1 MDFKADDSG
10 DVVKARADLDRA
22 GSELERLRIDL
33 DRLSLVCR
41 AMYSLL
47 QESAGLTEQDLL
59 RRVDEIDGQDGQLN
73 GRVRA
78 AVQPCPECGR
88 ACGARQRHC
97 LYCQHPLERLSAFD

>member
-1 MDFKADDSG
+1 MDVNADDSR
-10 DVVKARADLDRA
+10 DLVKAKSDLRRAN
-22 GSELERLRIDL
+22 SELEQLRIDL

-47 QESAGLTEQDLL
+47 QESAGLSDQDLL
-59 RRVDEIDGQDGQLN
+59 RRVDEIDAQDGSLN

-78 AVQPCPECGR
+78 AVRPCPGCGR
-88 ACGARQRHC
+88 ACSPKQRFC

>member
-1 MDFKADDSG
+1 MDFKPEDSRELSNA
-10 DVVKARADLDRA
+10 KADLRRA
-22 GSELERLRIDL
+22 NSELERLRIDL

-47 QESAGLTEQDLL
+47 QESQGLTEQDLL
-59 RRVDEIDGQDGQLN
+59 RRVDEIDAQDGQSS

-78 AVQPCPECGR
+78 AVRPCPECGR
-88 ACGARQRHC
+88 TCGPRQRFC